1 MSKQQIDYRKL
12 SKFQTDA
19 EFNAM
24 MKKRIAKLKTDID
37 KRKGNLTGNKKIISV
52 INTSL
57 SKVLPNNIVKKVS
70 NKVRDEVNANKS
82 VKENFNNAKKVVTKE
97 INTLMAMPKMKPK
110 SLTKTKTKVKA
121 TAANTKD
128 YNKTLALQKRLIAM
142 GAKIKADGIMG
153 SKTRAAIQKFMK
165 KKKSPSTKLASLP
178 KAKPSS
184 IKADSG
190 EGLLGTNPRF
200 KRTKDIK
207 DTPSKFGGRV
217 SLSARLKEIEA
228 QKKAKS
234 SFPKILARLAK
245 RKKR

>member
-82 VKENFNNAKKVVTKE
+82 VKENFNNAKKVVTKDSKKE
-97 INTLMAMPKMKPK
+97 EPT
-110 SLTKTKTKVKA
+110 SDV
-121 TAANTKD
+121 
-128 YNKTLALQKRLIAM
+128 
-142 GAKIKADGIMG
+142 G
-153 SKTRAAIQKFMK
+153 S
-165 KKKSPSTKLASLP
+165 
-178 KAKPSS
+178 
-184 IKADSG
+184 
-190 EGLLGTNPRF
+190 NW
-200 KRTKDIK
+200 
-207 DTPSKFGGRV
+207 
-217 SLSARLKEIEA
+217 
-228 QKKAKS
+228 
-234 SFPKILARLAK
+234 ILWGC
-245 RKKR
+245 